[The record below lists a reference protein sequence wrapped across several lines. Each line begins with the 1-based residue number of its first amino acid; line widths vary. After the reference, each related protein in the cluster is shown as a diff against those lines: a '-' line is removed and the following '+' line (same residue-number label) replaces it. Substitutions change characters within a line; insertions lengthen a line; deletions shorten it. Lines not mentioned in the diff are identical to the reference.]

1 MKFPLKFAVANKK
14 SPVFFLSRAFDTGGS
29 RPYWFVLTSESISW
43 YKDEEERE
51 KKFMLPLDGL
61 KLRDIEQGFMS
72 RKHTFAL
79 FNPDGRNI
87 YKDYK
92 SLELSCDSVDDVDS
106 WKASFLRAGVYPE
119 KDNQSNNGE
128 DVSNAL
134 PIHGRH
140 LIQLLRGGKLFSL
153 LLSLY

>member
-1 MKFPLKFAVANKK
+1 M
-14 SPVFFLSRAFDTGGS
+14 
-29 RPYWFVLTSESISW
+29 I
-43 YKDEEERE
+43 
-51 KKFMLPLDGL
+51 PLDGL

-92 SLELSCDSVDDVDS
+92 ALELSCDSVDDVDS

-119 KDNQSNNGE
+119 KDSHENNGD
-128 DVSNAL
+128 DVSIAA
-134 PIHGRH
+134 HC
-140 LIQLLRGGKLFSL
+140 L
-153 LLSLY
+153 LLIGCRCFFLFCCW